1 MKVKQKEARKRETRL
16 GEERNKRK
24 VTLWQGGETLLRKEP
39 ALEERK
45 GEEMEKRGD
54 GQTANTFSP
63 CLLCARHTVKTGRI
77 H

>member
-1 MKVKQKEARKRETRL
+1 MKVKQKEARKRETWL

-24 VTLWQGGETLLRKEP
+24 VKLWQGGETLLPKKP

-45 GEEMEKRGD
+45 GEEMEKRGY
-54 GQTANTFSP
+54 GQTANTFNQ
-63 CLLCARHTVKTGRI
+63 CLLCARHAVKTGRI